1 MNASFILFF
10 RRIPTLI
17 TLLTV
22 ILFVAA
28 GCSSDDDGDAVSLPG
43 TVPDQL
49 NYEIS
54 QGTGISMTLS
64 QNPTATVTSTSLTG
78 SFNRITEAFTLNAQ
92 TAAAMVVS
100 ADEFL
105 NTLDTELSN
114 DIEENVDFGNYSLH
128 VTSAV
133 AWVGDDDPT
142 SGEIDIRDDPD
153 PVRKITIRV
162 IADADGQGT
171 PGVEIT
177 LVPAGGPSQSVNYT
191 WELLDGLLDDPTK
204 EAYARIASF
213 AYSFLRVVY
222 EQGGLVIQALELL
235 SENDVIL
242 ELETFGTFVESCDTF
257 PFPASDPTVTNPGL
271 STVNWTDVDNDQG
284 ISSGDTVF
292 VDFLDCWDDD
302 PTDTIDTLFNGGIK
316 FVNYIEDQSGGVI
329 TRVGFE
335 FVGGDHGFDFWR
347 ITETDTQPGVVV
359 IEPDTIT
366 LTGGFSMVFTAP

>member
-1 MNASFILFF
+1 MNTPFLLFF
-10 RRIPTLI
+10 RRIPTLT

-22 ILFVAA
+22 ILFVAV
-28 GCSSDDDGDAVSLPG
+28 GCSSDDDGEAVSLPG

-54 QGTGISMTLS
+54 QATGISMTLS
-64 QNPTATVTSTSLTG
+64 QNPSATVTSASLTG
-78 SFNRITEAFTLNAQ
+78 SFNRITEAFTLNVQ
-92 TAAAMVVS
+92 QSVVMVVS

-128 VTSAV
+128 VTSDV
-133 AWVGDDDPT
+133 AWVGDSAPT
-142 SGEIDIRDDPD
+142 SGQIDIRDDPD
-153 PVRKITIRV
+153 PVRKITMRV

-177 LVPAGGPSQSVNYT
+177 LVPAGCPSQLVNYT
-191 WELLDGLLDDPTK
+191 WEQLDGLLDDPTK
-204 EAYARIASF
+204 EDYARIASF
-213 AYSFLRVVY
+213 AYSFLRLMY
-222 EQGGLVIQALELL
+222 EQGELVILALEFIG
-235 SENDVIL
+235 ENDVV
-242 ELETFGTFVESCDTF
+242 LETSGTIVENCDTF
-257 PFPASDPTVTNPGL
+257 PSPADDPTVTNPGT
-271 STVNWTDVDNDQG
+271 STVFWTDMDNDQG

-292 VDFLDCWDDD
+292 LDFFDCWDDD
-302 PTDTIDTLFNGGIK
+302 VTDTIDTLFNGGIK
-316 FVNYIEDQSGGVI
+316 FVNYIEVQSSGVI

-366 LTGGFSMVFTAP
+366 LTGGFSMVFTSP

>member
-1 MNASFILFF
+1 MKTPILILRQAFAITAF
-10 RRIPTLI
+10 VVLI
-17 TLLTV
+17 LSV
-22 ILFVAA
+22 NA
-28 GCSSDDDGDAVSLPG
+28 GCSSGGDDDAVSLPG
-43 TVPDQL
+43 TAPDQL

-54 QGTGISMTLS
+54 QGSGISMTLS
-64 QNPTATVTSTSLTG
+64 QNPSATVTSASLTG

-92 TAAAMVVS
+92 TAAAMIVS

-105 NTLDTELSN
+105 NTLDMELSN
-114 DIEENVDFGNYSLH
+114 DIGENVHFGNYSLH

-133 AWVGDDDPT
+133 AWVGDDSPT

-162 IADADGQGT
+162 IADADDQGT

-177 LVPAGGPSQSVNYT
+177 LVPADSPSQSVNYT

-204 EAYARIASF
+204 ESYARIASF

-242 ELETFGTFVESCDTF
+242 ELETSGTFVESCDTF
-257 PFPASDPTVTNPGL
+257 PAPADDLNVANPGL
-271 STVNWTDVDNDQG
+271 STVFWTDVDNDQS

-302 PTDTIDTLFNGGIK
+302 PTNTIDTLFNSGIK

-335 FVGGDHGFDFWR
+335 FVGGDHGFEFWQ